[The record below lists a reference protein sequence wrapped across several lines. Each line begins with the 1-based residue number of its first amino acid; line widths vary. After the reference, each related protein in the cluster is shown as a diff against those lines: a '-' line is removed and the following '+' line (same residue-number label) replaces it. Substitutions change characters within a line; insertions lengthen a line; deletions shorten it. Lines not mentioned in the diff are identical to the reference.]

1 MKLNKIGFSNINL
14 NKNALITIGAILAAI
29 IMVIVGV
36 NSVTANAIA
45 YEEKV
50 TEAKSAISVQEKKR
64 ANLFPELVECVK
76 NYDRH
81 EYETL
86 LAVINARAGEN
97 APITD
102 DIVNEVNNILEV
114 VVEKYPD
121 LSSQPNY
128 ERLMTNITMT
138 ENEIAEARD
147 TYNTAVS
154 RYNSYTRPPLRKFF
168 LSLTGYEKIEFEKL
182 SYDVSDDGPISLF
195 NER

>member
-1 MKLNKIGFSNINL
+1 MKLNKINFSNFNL
-14 NKNALITIGAILAAI
+14 NKNTLITAGAILAAV
-29 IMVIVGV
+29 IMVIVGI

-76 NYDRH
+76 AYDRH

-102 DIVNEVNNILEV
+102 DMVNEVNNILDV
-114 VVEKYPD
+114 VVEKYPE
-121 LSSQPNY
+121 LSSQSNY
-128 ERLMTNITMT
+128 EKLMTNISMT

-147 TYNTAVS
+147 AYNTTVS
-154 RYNSYTRPPLRKFF
+154 RYNTYTRHPIHKFF

-195 NER
+195 DER

>member
-1 MKLNKIGFSNINL
+1 MKLNKIDFSKINL
-14 NKNALITIGAILAAI
+14 NKNTLITIGAILAAI
-29 IMVIVGV
+29 IMIIVGI

-76 NYDRH
+76 AYDRH

-86 LAVINARAGEN
+86 LAVINARAGQN

-128 ERLMTNITMT
+128 EQLMHNISLT
-138 ENEIAEARD
+138 ENEIAETRD
-147 TYNTAVS
+147 AYNTAVS
-154 RYNSYTRPPLRKFF
+154 RYNTYTRHPLHKFF
-168 LSLTGYEKIEFEKL
+168 FSFTGYERIEFEKL
-182 SYDVSDDGPISLF
+182 SYDVSDDGPMSLF
-195 NER
+195 DER